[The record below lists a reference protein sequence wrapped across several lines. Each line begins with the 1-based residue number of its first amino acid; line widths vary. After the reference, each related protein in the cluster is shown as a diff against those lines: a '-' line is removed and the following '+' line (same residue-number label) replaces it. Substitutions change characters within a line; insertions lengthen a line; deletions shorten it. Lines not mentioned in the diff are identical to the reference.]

1 MAILTVSIRA
11 SWRVWTWNGIVNPVL
26 SERQGK
32 LIYSRCAHKAPAVF
46 SMPLGLFVQDVMTVQ
61 RQTIVHNV
69 SDEPIIVEQTD
80 GSHITVPARGK
91 RPAELPSE
99 VDFLIPEPPRGPVAP
114 P

>member
-1 MAILTVSIRA
+1 
-11 SWRVWTWNGIVNPVL
+11 
-26 SERQGK
+26 
-32 LIYSRCAHKAPAVF
+32 
-46 SMPLGLFVQDVMTVQ
+46 MTIQ

-69 SDEPIIVEQTD
+69 GDEPIIVEQTD

-99 VDFLIPEPPRGPVAP
+99 VDFLIPPTLPGGPVAP